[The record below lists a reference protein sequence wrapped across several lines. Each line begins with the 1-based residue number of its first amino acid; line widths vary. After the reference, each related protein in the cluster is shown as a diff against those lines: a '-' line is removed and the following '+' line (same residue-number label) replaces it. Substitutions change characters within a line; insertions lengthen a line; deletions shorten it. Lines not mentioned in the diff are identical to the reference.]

1 MVLMFLS
8 FDGGGPNEAGGCDQ
22 EDGDS
27 ELGVAKEIQANQS
40 GRISSDTEERL
51 RDAQ

>member
-1 MVLMFLS
+1 MFLS
-8 FDGGGPNEAGGCDQ
+8 FDGGSPNKAGGCDQ

-40 GRISSDTEERL
+40 GRISSD
-51 RDAQ
+51 A